1 MHFTK
6 NRLFVAIMAL
16 GLPMASFA
24 QSTVVV
30 PPPAAP
36 GAQAKAPFQIT
47 APAAARVAT
56 PVAVPTAAP
65 VAAPVAGY
73 PVGNVP
79 AKAAT
84 ASGAVAQ
91 APAVLPPA
99 STGSINPAAAQG
111 ATGPSA
117 PPLIDIALPNAPRP
131 EAAPA
136 SDLKPSAPGHAIAK
150 AKKAKKVEKKEDGD
164 TTVVKA
170 VADPYAGIIGTPVS
184 DSQLNRFVFPE
195 AVEGVF
201 FQEGA
206 PLPDCSDKATDMD
219 PCHPVFLNGKRM
231 MLLQLRAGAKGP
243 VQMLV
248 HMKSGEM
255 MTMNLMPAPGPGAV
269 VRVGGAEDGPS
280 DARLAEAK
288 SAKGVSANNAAGMT
302 GSEQDVQTLSRF
314 AAGDIPAGFESVSVD
329 PTPVHFELFDVIQQ
343 ASWENGAG
351 LRAHLFMVKAHGNTP
366 VAVSPSLFRQDN
378 VKALALDRDTI
389 TNTAPAYLYMLE
401 AVPTENQ

>member
-1 MHFTK
+1 MYFNK

-16 GLPMASFA
+16 GLPAAAFA

-36 GAQAKAPFQIT
+36 GAQAKAPVQIS
-47 APAAARVAT
+47 APAAARIAT
-56 PVAVPTAAP
+56 PVAVPVAAPVSAP

-73 PVGNVP
+73 PVGN
-79 AKAAT
+79 
-84 ASGAVAQ
+84 ASAGAVAQ
-91 APAVLPPA
+91 APAVIPPA
-99 STGSINPAAAQG
+99 STASINPAAAQG
-111 ATGPSA
+111 ASAPSA
-117 PPLIDIALPNAPRP
+117 PPLIDIALPNAPKP
-131 EAAPA
+131 DAVPA
-136 SDLKPSAPGHAIAK
+136 GDLKPAAPGHAVAK
-150 AKKAKKVEKKEDGD
+150 AKRAKKAGKPKEDGD
-164 TTVVKA
+164 TTIVKA
-170 VADPYAGIIGTPVS
+170 AADPFAGIIGTPVS

-206 PLPDCSDKATDMD
+206 PLPDCPEKASDMD

-255 MTMNLMPAPGPGAV
+255 KTMDLMPAPGPGAV

-288 SAKGVSANNAAGMT
+288 SSKGVSGNNAGGMT

-314 AAGDIPAGFESVSVD
+314 ASGDIPAGFEPVAVD

-343 ASWENGAG
+343 ASWEDGAG
-351 LRAHLFMVKAHGNTP
+351 LRAHLFIVKARGNTP